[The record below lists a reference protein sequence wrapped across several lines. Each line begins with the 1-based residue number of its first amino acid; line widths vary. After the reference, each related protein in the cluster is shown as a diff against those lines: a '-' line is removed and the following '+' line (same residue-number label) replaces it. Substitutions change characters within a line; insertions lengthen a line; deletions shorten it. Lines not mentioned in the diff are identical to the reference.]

1 MKPASIIAAVAF
13 SLAPA
18 VLAQSAAPQ
27 GSVSGVVLDA
37 VTQKPLEGAQVTAKS
52 ASLTGEQSATTNES
66 GFFELTMLPPGPY
79 VLSVSHD
86 GYATFEPGGLDIKA
100 KHTRIKLQIAPAE
113 APPPPAAAVEITAPE
128 FDAANMTAPVMLS
141 GPAPEYTSEAIE
153 RNVEGTMTLRCVV
166 MATGS
171 VRGCKVSKGL
181 PFMNRSCIEALELRR
196 YKPATQGG
204 KPIDVMFIFNI
215 RLKLPAL
222 EREPRR

>member
-1 MKPASIIAAVAF
+1 
-13 SLAPA
+13 
-18 VLAQSAAPQ
+18 
-27 GSVSGVVLDA
+27 
-37 VTQKPLEGAQVTAKS
+37 
-52 ASLTGEQSATTNES
+52 
-66 GFFELTMLPPGPY
+66 
-79 VLSVSHD
+79 
-86 GYATFEPGGLDIKA
+86 
-100 KHTRIKLQIAPAE
+100 
-113 APPPPAAAVEITAPE
+113 
-128 FDAANMTAPVMLS
+128 MLS